1 MTVCPHCHQHI
12 AVERLGV
19 RLTPTKARIVD
30 AIVAAGD
37 PGISSPELA
46 FDVYRGQGRVRS
58 RHGMKSHVYQ
68 INILLAETDWQI
80 ASDGRGP
87 HARWYLRRRRQGRKA
102 A

>member
-58 RHGMKSHVYQ
+58 RHGMKSHVWQ
-68 INILLAETDWQI
+68 INEMLAETDWAI
-80 ASDGRGP
+80 VSEGRGP
-87 HARWYLRRRRQGRKA
+87 NARWHLQRRRVRRA